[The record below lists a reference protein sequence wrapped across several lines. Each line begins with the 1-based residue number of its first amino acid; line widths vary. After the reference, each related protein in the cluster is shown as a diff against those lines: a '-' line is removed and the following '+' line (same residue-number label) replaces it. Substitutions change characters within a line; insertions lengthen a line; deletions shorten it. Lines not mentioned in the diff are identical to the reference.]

1 MNNLISIII
10 PTFNN
15 EKQIKTCIDS
25 VLKQTYELLEII
37 IINDGSTD
45 NTLDILQKYDDKR
58 IIIYTTKNGGVSKA
72 RNIGL
77 EKANG
82 DYIGFVDA
90 DDRIDYEMFEHLMNN
105 LIKFNADISHCGF
118 QLEMPQRTI
127 HFHATGKI
135 LLQNK
140 IEGLEG
146 LLTSLYFEPSTWNKL
161 YKRNII
167 RDIRFDESISIN
179 EDLLFNFEAFQR
191 SNKTVFEDKT
201 FYHYQHNPKSAARSG
216 FNTNKLID
224 QLTVAHKI
232 KASKYPSELSKIINR
247 YYIQKNINVFKI
259 LKNKGMTKTKCMKLV
274 TDNLKYS
281 SSKGLSLRLIII
293 KYCIKYFPSIFYK
306 IFQIYNQYIGKIQ
319 KWYIPEYE

>member
-15 EKQIKTCIDS
+15 EEQIKTCIDS
-25 VLKQTYELLEII
+25 VLKQTYEFLEII

-58 IIIYTTKNGGVSKA
+58 ITIYTTKNGGVSKA
-72 RNIGL
+72 RNMGL
-77 EKANG
+77 EKAKG

-90 DDRIDYEMFEHLMNN
+90 DDRIDYEMFEHLINN

-127 HFHATGKI
+127 HFHATEKI

-146 LLTSLYFEPSTWNKL
+146 LLTSSYFEPSTCNKL
-161 YKRNII
+161 YKRNIVK
-167 RDIRFDESISIN
+167 DIRFDEAISIN
-179 EDLLFNFEAFQR
+179 EDLLFNFEAFHK
-191 SNKTVFEDKT
+191 SNSTVFEDKT
-201 FYHYQHNPKSAARSG
+201 FYHYQHNPKSAARSS
-216 FNTNKLID
+216 FNINKLFD
-224 QLTVAHKI
+224 QLTVAKKI
-232 KASKYPSELSKIINR
+232 KASKYSSELSEIINR
-247 YYIQKNINVFKI
+247 FYVQKNINVFKI
-259 LKNKGMTKTKCMKLV
+259 LKKKGMTKTKYMKLV
-274 TDNLKYS
+274 TNNLKYS
-281 SSKGLSLRLIII
+281 SSIGLSLRLRII

-306 IFQIYNQYIGKIQ
+306 IFQVYHRFIGKTK

>member
-90 DDRIDYEMFEHLMNN
+90 DDRIDYEMFEN
-105 LIKFNADISHCGF
+105 
-118 QLEMPQRTI
+118 
-127 HFHATGKI
+127 
-135 LLQNK
+135 
-140 IEGLEG
+140 
-146 LLTSLYFEPSTWNKL
+146 
-161 YKRNII
+161 
-167 RDIRFDESISIN
+167 
-179 EDLLFNFEAFQR
+179 
-191 SNKTVFEDKT
+191 
-201 FYHYQHNPKSAARSG
+201 
-216 FNTNKLID
+216 
-224 QLTVAHKI
+224 
-232 KASKYPSELSKIINR
+232 IINR
-247 YYIQKNINVFKI
+247 YIRKSCKN
-259 LKNKGMTKTKCMKLV
+259 C
-274 TDNLKYS
+274 
-281 SSKGLSLRLIII
+281 
-293 KYCIKYFPSIFYK
+293 
-306 IFQIYNQYIGKIQ
+306 
-319 KWYIPEYE
+319 